1 MLLRDVAATP
11 EAAEVRCMESTVARV
26 ETDMETSARRA
37 AAWAHGDLREIRALS
52 YADNRTECAEAIATS
67 TPRVR
72 ALMARAQ
79 ELWLQAVDAA
89 LATNASTLALRPIQ
103 DLLRPD
109 GVLQALQRRGYRVEE
124 P

>member
-1 MLLRDVAATP
+1 
-11 EAAEVRCMESTVARV
+11 
-26 ETDMETSARRA
+26 
-37 AAWAHGDLREIRALS
+37 
-52 YADNRTECAEAIATS
+52 
-67 TPRVR
+67 
-72 ALMARAQ
+72 MARAQ

-89 LATNASTLALRPIQ
+89 LATNASTFALRPIQ